1 MTPEQIQ
8 LVRQTFDLARPKAN
22 VVALVFYQRLFALDP
37 AVRPLF
43 KTDIEEQ
50 SRKLMEMLAAMIDL
64 LEKPLVFTPFVEELG
79 RRHTGYGVKDEH
91 YATVG
96 TALLDAFARALGDA
110 FTPAA
115 RQAWT
120 ALYSLVAT
128 TMIDAAAAN
137 RNCGGTT

>member
-1 MTPEQIQ
+1 MTPEQIR
-8 LVRQTFDLARPKAN
+8 LVRRTFDLARPKAN

-37 AVRPLF
+37 GVRPLF

-79 RRHTGYGVKDEH
+79 RRHAGYGVKEEH
-91 YATVG
+91 YDIVG
-96 TALLDAFARALGDA
+96 AALLDAFARALGDA

-120 ALYSLVAT
+120 ALYSMVAT
-128 TMIDAAAAN
+128 TMINAAAAS
-137 RNCGGTT
+137 RDRGGGR